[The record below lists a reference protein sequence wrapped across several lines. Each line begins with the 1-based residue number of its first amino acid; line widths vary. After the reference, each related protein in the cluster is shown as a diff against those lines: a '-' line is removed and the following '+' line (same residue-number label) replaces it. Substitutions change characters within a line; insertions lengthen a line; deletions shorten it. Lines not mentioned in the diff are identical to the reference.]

1 MYEQKRVGKEGVGK
15 RIETGLLLPIKY
27 PILSLPQV
35 MIQSLVGFPHSQ
47 SKSKPQKRKPRGKVS
62 SLECVRLQM
71 VSSHGQ
77 VSSAFYP
84 FFTIPEN
91 TTPVT
96 RLNYRDKLKKKKIPE
111 TNRR

>member
-15 RIETGLLLPIKY
+15 RLVTGLLLPIKY
-27 PILSLPQV
+27 PILSVPQV
-35 MIQSLVGFPHSQ
+35 MIQSLISFPHSQ

-84 FFTIPEN
+84 FFTTPEN

-96 RLNYRDKLKKKKIPE
+96 RLNYRDK
-111 TNRR
+111 